1 MWPRL
6 RAFHARL
13 HERFS
18 IYRAWLRVADGLD
31 ALAACLQTES
41 TISAHQYGEAALQL
55 SDLGAAGLP
64 SLNSGSLTLAGGR
77 GAGLEEGGAEGGQ
90 KRAWL
95 QLWRLPQRTESRAA
109 QREAK
114 ALRRTAPRRPNY

>member
-18 IYRAWLRVADGLD
+18 IYRAWLRVADALD

-41 TISAHQYGEAALQL
+41 TISAHQYGEAAALL
-55 SDLGAAGLP
+55 SVVGVAGLP
-64 SLNSGSLTLAGGR
+64 TLNSRSRMLAGGR
-77 GAGLEEGGAEGGQ
+77 GAGVEERGAEGGQ
-90 KRAWL
+90 WRAWL
-95 QLWRLPQRTESRAA
+95 QLWRLPQRTKQSRSAGG
-109 QREAK
+109 EGP
-114 ALRRTAPRRPNY
+114 APPRA